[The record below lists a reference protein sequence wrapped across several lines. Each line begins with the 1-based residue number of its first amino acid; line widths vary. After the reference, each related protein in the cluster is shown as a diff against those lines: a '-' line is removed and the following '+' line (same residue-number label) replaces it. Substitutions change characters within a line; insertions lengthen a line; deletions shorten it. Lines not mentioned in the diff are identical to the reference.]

1 MSFLVVR
8 LKQIR
13 VEIVSVWLLIL
24 MVAVEES
31 EVLDASG
38 AEDVHLS
45 FHFRSGGWREAYRHL
60 TGLEAQ

>member
-13 VEIVSVWLLIL
+13 MEVAAVRLLGV

-31 EVLDASG
+31 EVLEADG
-38 AEDVHLS
+38 AEEEYLS
-45 FHFRSGGWREAYRHL
+45 FHFH
-60 TGLEAQ
+60 